1 MWAVKSLFGLQGR
14 HNATTFFQTYEDVVV
29 HDK

>member
-1 MWAVKSLFGLQGR
+1 MQAVKSLFGLQGR
-14 HNATTFFQTYEDVVV
+14 HNVTMFFQTYEDVVV